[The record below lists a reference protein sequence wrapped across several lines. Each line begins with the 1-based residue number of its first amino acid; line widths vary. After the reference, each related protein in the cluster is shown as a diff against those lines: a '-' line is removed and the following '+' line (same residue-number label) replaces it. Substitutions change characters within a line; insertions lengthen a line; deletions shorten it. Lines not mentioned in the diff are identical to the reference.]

1 MNNDT
6 LYRYNKGLWL
16 LMQAL
21 LLPMAAIYLSR
32 VPLLTFNSELIKI
45 LLELV
50 GAFLL
55 VLWLIAQSLLIMH
68 RFPLKLVPALRLT
81 AGYLLS
87 FLIIWALEGTPLFA
101 AYTAFFT
108 TLLAMIACGACL
120 VFKAFRESKPTVKML
135 LIALPV
141 FAAVLFAAAWLFIP
155 LLHGIDYLPSLS
167 ILAALIVLGINT
179 IATTRTLWDK
189 TIFSEA
195 VDDQA
200 GQYNAEWQKWAA
212 PTIITL
218 ILSATAALLIAAIL
232 MN

>member
-1 MNNDT
+1 MNIDT

-32 VPLLTFNSELIKI
+32 SPLLTFDSELLKI
-45 LLELV
+45 LLELA
-50 GAFLL
+50 GFFLL
-55 VLWLIAQSLLIMH
+55 ILWLIAQSLLIMH
-68 RFPLKLVPALRLT
+68 RFPLQLAPALRLT

-87 FLIIWALEGTPLFA
+87 FLIIWGLEGTPLFA

-120 VFKAFRESKPTVKML
+120 FFKTLLESKPTVKQL
-135 LIALPV
+135 LIALPM
-141 FAAVLFAAAWLFIP
+141 FAAVLFVAAWLFIP
-155 LLHGIDYLPSLS
+155 LLHGINYLPSLS

-179 IATTRTLWDK
+179 IATTRALWDK
-189 TIFSEA
+189 TIFSEV

-200 GQYNAEWQKWAA
+200 DQYNAEWQKWAA